1 MSENMYGDT
10 SQRPES
16 PLGEPVVTS
25 KNKAE
30 PRIFIESTSDGQC
43 HRNCISY
50 SKRSIC

>member
-30 PRIFIESTSDGQC
+30 PKGYLLRVQAMGSAI
-43 HRNCISY
+43 
-50 SKRSIC
+50 